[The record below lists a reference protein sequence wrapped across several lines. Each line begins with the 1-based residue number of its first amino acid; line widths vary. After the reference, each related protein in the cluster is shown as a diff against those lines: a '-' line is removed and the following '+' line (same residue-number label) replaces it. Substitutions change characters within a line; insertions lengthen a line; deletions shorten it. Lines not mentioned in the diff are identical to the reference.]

1 MAGVFNK
8 KAVFWRR
15 IMKTNI
21 GVTDRAIRFLLG
33 TALLLLGIF
42 VLGDVW
48 RWVAIVLG
56 AIGVVTAF
64 TGFCLLYLPFG
75 INTSTVKKSSS
86 EVAD

>member
-1 MAGVFNK
+1 
-8 KAVFWRR
+8 
-15 IMKTNI
+15 MKTNI

-33 TALLLLGIF
+33 AVLLLLGIF

-56 AIGVVTAF
+56 AIELITSF

-75 INTSTVKKSSS
+75 IDTHARRKDTSSAT
-86 EVAD
+86 E